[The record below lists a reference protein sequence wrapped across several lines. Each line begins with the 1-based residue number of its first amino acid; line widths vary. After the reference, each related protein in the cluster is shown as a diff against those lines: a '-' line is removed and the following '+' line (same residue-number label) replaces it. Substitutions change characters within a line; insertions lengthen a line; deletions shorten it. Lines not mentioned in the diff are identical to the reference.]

1 MKTDNPK
8 QIAQA
13 WIVYQRNWWAYEKAN
28 TLCWRHPVKAWALLQ
43 QLLELADTKDLIL
56 DVGAG
61 PLEDFIRHHAPSY
74 IQRIESLAA
83 NNIRFR
89 KALRNVWI
97 PASNDDVSRRL
108 VNLGCIPL
116 EPSNKEKSPTRR
128 SSTSSHKVRRPV
140 RPVVG
145 LK

>member
-8 QIAQA
+8 QIARA
-13 WIVYQRNWWAYEKAN
+13 WILYQRNWWAYEKAHN
-28 TLCWRHPVKAWALLQ
+28 LCWRHPVKAWALLQ
-43 QLLELADTKDLIL
+43 HLLELADTKDLIL

-61 PLEDFIRHHAPSY
+61 PLEDFIRHHATSY
-74 IQRIESLAA
+74 IKRIESLAT

-97 PASNDDVSRRL
+97 PASHDEVSRRL

-116 EPSNKEKSPTRR
+116 DLSNKKKSPT
-128 SSTSSHKVRRPV
+128 TIKPPV
-140 RPVVG
+140 AQG
-145 LK
+145 QSGS